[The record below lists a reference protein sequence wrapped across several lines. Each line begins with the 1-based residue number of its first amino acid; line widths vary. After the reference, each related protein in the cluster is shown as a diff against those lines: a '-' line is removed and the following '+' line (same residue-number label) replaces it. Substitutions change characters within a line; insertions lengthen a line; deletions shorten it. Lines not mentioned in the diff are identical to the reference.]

1 MDEFKKYLVENQEQF
16 NADEP
21 SSLIWEQSAR
31 ALKTQSGENFAQ
43 VHDESISVKL
53 DSHCESFFNA

>member
-21 SSLIWEQSAR
+21 SPLIWDKVQQR
-31 ALKTQSGENFAQ
+31 VKTQSGENFAQ

-53 DSHCESFFNA
+53 DSHS